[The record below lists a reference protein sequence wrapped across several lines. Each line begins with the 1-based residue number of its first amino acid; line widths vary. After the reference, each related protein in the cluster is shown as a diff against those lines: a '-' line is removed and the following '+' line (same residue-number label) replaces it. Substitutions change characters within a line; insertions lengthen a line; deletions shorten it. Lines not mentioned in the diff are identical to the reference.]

1 MKKEETMKNIK
12 IVKPKEKVI
21 NANETQGKTGLYCLP
36 SDSTIKNSS
45 NSNAKQA
52 R

>member
-12 IVKPKEKVI
+12 IVKPKEKVT
-21 NANETQGKTGLYCLP
+21 NSTEVQGKTGLYCLP
-36 SDSTIKNSS
+36 SDSIIKNRS